1 MSNTTK
7 TSENQTQMTST
18 PQTKPTWKNCEGC
31 ELKEDASGY
40 KIDWKRTKYGRRGT
54 HKNIPEGHKV
64 ADIQQNFIYHPE
76 KPITIPGIVAR
87 KISEL
92 GDDKFIPNVEYD
104 GDQIYDMTGCVL
116 WGVSERTD
124 DTIQVTYVAYD
135 HHNEP
140 IETRKFS
147 LILSLSTP

>member
-7 TSENQTQMTST
+7 TSENQTPTTST
-18 PQTKPTWKNCEGC
+18 PQTKPTWKNCNNC
-31 ELKEDASGY
+31 ELICVDRKEDY
-40 KIDWKRTKYGRRGT
+40 KRTKYGRRGT

-64 ADIQQNFIYHPE
+64 ADIQQKFIYDPE
-76 KPITIPGIVAR
+76 KPTTIPGIIAEE
-87 KISEL
+87 ISEF
-92 GDDKFIPNVEYD
+92 GNKKFIPNVEYD
-104 GDQIYDMTGCVL
+104 KDQIYDMTGCVL

-140 IETRKFS
+140 IETRKFR
-147 LILSLSTP
+147 LILSLSTS